1 MLLIATQRGLTRL
14 KFTEKMSGTSV
25 NLTVDPL
32 FESGFVS
39 LDEVMRADL
48 SQDTMDFIL
57 DNLRFYRGERTA
69 DNAGECIW
77 WTTIDH
83 DTRCKLAVLERAEY
97 AEIKR
102 EFESYFGV
110 NWMKHYIRFN
120 H

>member
-25 NLTVDPL
+25 NIDVTPL
-32 FESGFVS
+32 FESGLVS
-39 LDEVMRADL
+39 LDEVMKSDL
-48 SQDTMDFIL
+48 SQETMDFIL

-69 DNAGECIW
+69 DNAEECIW

-97 AEIKR
+97 AEIKD
-102 EFESYFGV
+102 EFVAYFGED
-110 NWMKHYIRFN
+110 WMHHYIRFN

>member
-1 MLLIATQRGLTRL
+1 MLIATQRGLTRL
-14 KFTEKMSGTSV
+14 KFEERMSGTFV
-25 NLTVDPL
+25 NLTVTPL
-32 FESGFVS
+32 FNSGFVS
-39 LDEVMRADL
+39 LDEVMKSDL
-48 SQDTMDFIL
+48 SQDAMDFIL

-97 AEIKR
+97 AKIKD
-102 EFESYFGV
+102 EFVAYFGED
-110 NWMKHYIRFN
+110 WMHHYIRFN

>member
-1 MLLIATQRGLTRL
+1 MLVATQRGLTRL

-48 SQDTMDFIL
+48 SQETMDFIL

-77 WTTIDH
+77 WTTIDR
-83 DTRCKLAVLERAEY
+83 DTRCKLAVLEKSEY
-97 AEIKR
+97 ASIKS
-102 EFESYFGV
+102 EFVAYFGED
-110 NWMKHYIRFN
+110 WMHHYIRFN

>member
-1 MLLIATQRGLTRL
+1 M

-25 NLTVDPL
+25 NIHVEPL
-32 FESGFVS
+32 FGYCLVS
-39 LDEVMRADL
+39 LEEVMKSDL
-48 SQDTMDFIL
+48 SQETMDFIL

-69 DNAGECIW
+69 DNTGECIW

-97 AEIKR
+97 AEIKD
-102 EFESYFGV
+102 EFVAYFGE
-110 NWMKHYIRFN
+110 NWMKHYIRFS

>member
-1 MLLIATQRGLTRL
+1 MLVATQRGLTRL

-48 SQDTMDFIL
+48 SQDTMDFVL

-69 DNAGECIW
+69 DNEGECIW
-77 WTTIDH
+77 WTTIDR
-83 DTRCKLAVLERAEY
+83 DTRCKLAVLEKSEY
-97 AEIKR
+97 ASIKS
-102 EFESYFGV
+102 EFVAYFGED
-110 NWMKHYIRFN
+110 WMHHYIRFN